1 MAKHFADSN
10 EILESQ
16 PKHLSDEETLSHND
30 ETASSH
36 QETHQELGIDSDE
49 KVSESESNTASD
61 TDASHIED
69 AKSTTTAIQSVER
82 YKIDTSV
89 LPRIDANT
97 FAASDTDGDSATA
110 TATSPD
116 DGATVY
122 MPPLET
128 SENKEPRKKRKL
140 WLIPIVFLAILTV
153 IYFGGVLLFHFIF
166 LPHTTIYGTDYSL
179 KPTSALSASIE
190 SDASNY
196 TGHISGNGVDL
207 DLKASDINLTY
218 DGKGYAESA
227 KSQENIWAW
236 PVEIFKSRDL
246 KPVGTA
252 SYDHDKLKAYV
263 DEIIQKGTAAAGE
276 QDHNGITFDSASGK
290 FTMSEQAR
298 AMRLS
303 PDAVD
308 QEVGQ
313 AFNSLQKDIKLD
325 DSVVLSAKE
334 IDTAIET
341 ANTYVSAA
349 PKLKLGNNDAGAITA
364 DQVASWISF
373 DENLN
378 VTLNEQ
384 AIKDYAH
391 GDLSKQLDSKGTA
404 RTYTRPDG
412 KEITTAAAGH
422 YGWSIDGDATADAI
436 INAIKSGSAQPTVD
450 VPCLQSAVTYD
461 PGKQDWGKR
470 YIDVD
475 LSEQHARLYDDNGSI
490 IWEADVVTGIPD
502 GRHNTPEGVW
512 DITSHIRGARLLG
525 PNDESGRPGWDTKV
539 DFWLGVKGQEAGF
552 HNAPW
557 RSAFGGQ
564 IYKTGGSHGCINL
577 SYDDA
582 QKLFDIAKDGD
593 PVVIHY

>member
-16 PKHLSDEETLSHND
+16 PKHLSDEETLSHTD
-30 ETASSH
+30 ETAPS
-36 QETHQELGIDSDE
+36 HQELGTDSGE
-49 KVSESESNTASD
+49 KVSESESNAASD

-69 AKSTTTAIQSVER
+69 AKSATTAIQSVER

-89 LPRIDANT
+89 LPHIDATT
-97 FAASDTDGDSATA
+97 FAASDTDSASATA
-110 TATSPD
+110 AATSPD

-128 SENKEPRKKRKL
+128 SENKAPRKKRKL
-140 WLIPIVFLAILTV
+140 WLIPVVFLAVLTV

-179 KPTSALSASIE
+179 KPTSALAASIE

-207 DLKASDINLTY
+207 NLKASDINLTY

-412 KEITTAAAGH
+412 KEINRRCRSLRLVHRWRRNGRCH
-422 YGWSIDGDATADAI
+422 Y
-436 INAIKSGSAQPTVD
+436 Q
-450 VPCLQSAVTYD
+450 C
-461 PGKQDWGKR
+461 
-470 YIDVD
+470 
-475 LSEQHARLYDDNGSI
+475 H
-490 IWEADVVTGIPD
+490 
-502 GRHNTPEGVW
+502 
-512 DITSHIRGARLLG
+512 
-525 PNDESGRPGWDTKV
+525 
-539 DFWLGVKGQEAGF
+539 
-552 HNAPW
+552 
-557 RSAFGGQ
+557 
-564 IYKTGGSHGCINL
+564 
-577 SYDDA
+577 
-582 QKLFDIAKDGD
+582 
-593 PVVIHY
+593 